1 MKRKHLWIWA
11 FPLLAMASCIQEEA
25 PNAEADIEYCIIR
38 DKSILKNQADTLF
51 RANTDHNRITIRAK
65 KEADLSAIAPEFR
78 LTEGATIEPASGSV
92 HDFSNDAVVRYTVT
106 SEDGQWQKTYEVG
119 FNRAEM
125 RTDFHFEHFELN
137 DPSIPERTY
146 YQWFEVMPG
155 SSMHY
160 YDWASGNSGFKMTGV
175 QVGPEGY
182 PTVPWTAGVQGN
194 GVKLETKDTGWFGN
208 SMQMPIAA
216 GNLFLGTFDATY
228 ALAPGGGAM
237 KATCFGVPFTE
248 KPLRLKGYYR
258 FKAGETFINEKKEV
272 QEGRQDYC
280 DFYGVLYENT
290 QDGESFVLHGDDV
303 LTSPAIVALAR
314 IPQEDIVQ
322 VDEWTEFNLPF
333 EYYRELDMQ
342 RLEDYGYNLAVV
354 FSSSVEGASFK
365 GAVGSTLWI
374 DEVSLECE

>member
-38 DKSILKNQADTLF
+38 DKSILINEVDTLF
-51 RANTDHNRITIRAK
+51 KPNTDHNRIDIYVK
-65 KEADLSAIAPEFR
+65 QNADLAAFAPEFR
-78 LTEGATIEPASGSV
+78 LTEGATIQPASGTV
-92 HDFSNDAVVRYTVT
+92 HDFSAEQVVEYTVT
-106 SEDGQWQKTYEVG
+106 SEDGQWQKTYQ
-119 FNRAEM
+119 M
-125 RTDFHFEHFELN
+125 RFIKAVVPNELHFEHFELN
-137 DPSIPERTY
+137 DPANPAKTY

-155 SSMHY
+155 SDTHY
-160 YDWASGNSGFKMTGV
+160 YFWASGNSGFKMTGV

-237 KATCFGVPFTE
+237 KATCFGVPFTR

-272 QEGRQDYC
+272 LDRPDYC

-290 QDGESFVLHGDDV
+290 QNGESFVLHGDDV

-322 VDEWTEFNLPF
+322 VDDWTYFDLPF
-333 EYYRELDMQ
+333 EYRKELDMQ
-342 RLEDYGYNLAVV
+342 RLENCGYNLAVV